1 MFFVSYGS
9 LLNGWFLVS
18 WFSKLH
24 HHPTPSPF
32 HVSLSFAPNWGEGFK
47 SFADVAPLS
56 LSSKPDE
63 EDEDVELEGFEGQL
77 QWVEGMHF

>member
-1 MFFVSYGS
+1 MVSRV
-9 LLNGWFLVS
+9 LVFKAS
-18 WFSKLH
+18 SPSH
-24 HHPTPSPF
+24 SPSPF

-47 SFADVAPLS
+47 SFADVAHLS
-56 LSSKPDE
+56 LSSSTPDE